1 MFWCKLG
8 LFPAL
13 KKSLFGELSHTVLSC
28 PIKMRSVLTVCVF
41 CTVSS
46 KEVAILKTK
55 FTYQGPSHRSPP
67 PTLPRSPLTRLLLW
81 GAADAEI
88 KGHSFEKPE
97 QTTVLLLKP
106 GVTRSEHSHSC
117 FAHCHECLVLSST
130 FSRLF
135 FIFKFFFF
143 LFVQVRGQCCFTFTE
158 TYGLLET
165 GVPGRPPRLS
175 HSSRAL
181 KNKNKTK
188 TPGQFP
194 VLAYGIKWATLLMND
209 TAERSRFPC

>member
-88 KGHSFEKPE
+88 KGHSFENPE

-135 FIFKFFFF
+135 FIFKLIFFFC
-143 LFVQVRGQCCFTFTE
+143 G
-158 TYGLLET
+158 
-165 GVPGRPPRLS
+165 S
-175 HSSRAL
+175 SSRS
-181 KNKNKTK
+181 
-188 TPGQFP
+188 
-194 VLAYGIKWATLLMND
+194 VLLYVHRDLRTIRDGGPRTSTSTFAQLQ
-209 TAERSRFPC
+209 SS